1 MSYGFDRLDEEERAS
16 APQNRRSR
24 QSTNQPQQ
32 DFKDFDDDYF
42 DELADPT
49 IGRFAEGA
57 PDKEEVFEQ
66 SIAEGERLKRLQYD
80 PPAFIATAEHTVY
93 KTPRGSRYIDGYDLD
108 QVDTDF
114 NIERQLTILFG
125 SVEEAER
132 IFEAVYNAPRDP
144 NTGERIIPE
153 EFGGVTKLEK
163 NASIETRQQFSAQMR
178 SKTTDGYRTSAR
190 NRTPV
195 GKAPRFTRPPNT
207 SGNPSDNGTPPPPAA
222 KYDDLKPDEKLQPQ
236 SPASLALN
244 DSTYGSIVSG
254 WNEKLA
260 ANNVKLS
267 SLVPFAELYVV
278 FDSNDILFSQG
289 SDKFTGIKNRV
300 GDIKFVG
307 NKDNFTS
314 NGGQVPPPILPKGI
328 SPNAKVAKIGES
340 KSQTNPDY
348 VTQYTDTGLPVAAEQ
363 TFRGSPGI
371 TDVSVS
377 RASGGAFNIKYDIN
391 ITLPNPEIVNEQYE
405 YSKLLLLNSTFL
417 LIHGWNVTDSSF
429 SSDNYPPKIIGSPTP
444 VEIAL
449 NSSNNGYWSASLIS
463 LYDFSFE
470 FDNVGH
476 LVGRCRFLTSQGAFM
491 SSVSTDQVANPILD
505 KLKEVPPELLQRTV
519 GDKIKEKQTFIFSNG
534 VPWSRSDISKNDEV
548 LNEASIEE
556 GLTQAYQQLNDT
568 NLTSD
573 VSLSQSFFD
582 GVEVP
587 SEGRENNIYSF
598 ERYQTVSEKIK
609 LAVEDAANAMR
620 VFFRFYGKKKYAATG
635 PNRNQTPGAYGIQ
648 LDRRGDGNVRGLAVF
663 NRSSFNFLPNDAN
676 DSTVESFIF
685 PNTIDSRFMTV
696 NRGKPENSPRAPTVD
711 REGTDRGEYIFTITF
726 TNKESQR
733 AKERSIR
740 EQLNS
745 DPFIDRDGEQ
755 DLRNYYYN
763 NILMNIADT
772 DNDLAF
778 IPPQGFKVEE
788 ESKILVPILGVG
800 EEPKDADTLET
811 NFRTMGK
818 GQLIDEQLKNLV
830 PAGTFQQ
837 PNVETMPNFGQTLQ
851 SEIFSEFDKP
861 DNLNNFNLSRT
872 NVDADGVH
880 RVLDKEVSESIRS
893 STTLSVPT
901 LVTAPENPVAPNIG
915 LTPEEAR
922 AKGQLLMEILLIRK
936 VLTDDEG
943 DETTQTVVYQIKF
956 PQGPTTEVNNVYNLI
971 QENEEFEQIEV
982 LETEATITL
991 FQPEEGESIQIN
1003 KDERVGTDD
1012 YFCVRKT
1019 FVMNNGYAILRQR
1032 ETAQQEYID
1041 QPPRALREP
1050 QNEDDGFFIPD
1061 VTQILSDENVPQ
1073 NIRELLTTVI
1083 DTTKDVI
1090 GLSAPLLRRDFGSA
1104 ANVTV
1109 NVRNVDYNVIMRP
1122 TYFYLGSVLEALSRS
1137 LAGRVKFFYRA
1148 LPLRASDKAVTIPI
1162 PANAQSELIE
1172 GLKKEIFN
1180 NNVNI
1185 CKLGGQPVGEGV
1197 SRSDFIGNLQTTEQ
1211 EEQNADVFV
1220 EQVLKWHIDFSQ
1232 YMEDVIE
1239 QGDFSFIGS
1248 GDEGDQHY
1256 FGLTNELRVTIGSVK
1271 NELIP
1276 GSRNSSSDFY
1286 ANDSDLLITDEDGN
1300 TRGRPVFGDDS
1311 LNTRYEAK
1319 IRRNFNISFDIGK
1332 NNVGR
1337 YVADNGVGDEQY
1349 SFFISRS
1356 ITTAVGAKVPP
1367 GIYSINGGADIVNVD
1382 DPILFAQLQGA
1393 GFKGTGTQR
1402 TKLIEDKE
1410 LKKAK
1415 VGGGTN
1421 DIVLD
1426 FMERNGLARDLGNQF
1441 PNINAILPVSTAV
1454 DPEDAT
1460 KVERLQTQT
1469 AALIEQKNGLGFENT
1484 FNDLQVRT
1492 TFEIPVEISDV
1503 EQILTQEGAAPTH
1516 SLLKKLLSAASAAMP
1531 QLRLSMRTHS
1541 TDPSYIDVFVNAI
1554 NEDGVIQEVF
1564 NEIDASDLTGDASES
1579 VDQFRRSVVRS
1590 GTYLSS
1596 SKVIVCNFGTMDSL
1610 VENFQMSSKV
1620 DPNAFAAH
1628 RLPTIMGG
1636 VSMDISNILQGFNL
1650 QKTGLLDDIKR
1661 ILEDG
1666 PVGGATDLKEL
1677 QIVKEV
1683 ESQTSDEKRLVVD
1696 KVGEGRIIDLLT
1708 NNTSPIMRKTAQS
1721 FVEDLMSQDV
1731 TLYNKI
1737 RALQSEYFSGI
1748 PEAASSAGAL
1758 GENER
1763 FAGSRF
1769 FGNILNTYL
1778 RTVTLT
1784 IHGTTN
1790 LNVFNYIYLKGILSG
1805 VEGLYIINS
1814 VNESVTP
1821 TSFTTTL
1828 ECKLVEYTQ
1837 NDQNKNPLAYRGEAS
1852 LRRFAEISRGFRLP
1866 TENTDATIDNI
1877 TFEQIRIKAEQDDGF
1892 GSNQ

>member
-1 MSYGFDRLDEEERAS
+1 MSNGFND
-16 APQNRRSR
+16 
-24 QSTNQPQQ
+24 
-32 DFKDFDDDYF
+32 

-49 IGRFAEGA
+49 IGRFDDSAPAGSGLQGLPDDVIEGKLRQQ
-57 PDKEEVFEQ
+57 PD
-66 SIAEGERLKRLQYD
+66 YD
-80 PPAFIATAEHTVY
+80 PPAFITTAEHTVY

-108 QVDTDF
+108 QVDRDF

-132 IFEAVYNAPRDP
+132 VFDAIYNAPRDP
-144 NTGERIIPE
+144 NTGERVIPE

-163 NASIETRQQFSAQMR
+163 NASVETRQQFSAQMR
-178 SKTTDGYRTSAR
+178 SKSVDGYRTNAK
-190 NRTPV
+190 NRTPA
-195 GKAPRFTRPPNT
+195 GKASKFTRPPNT
-207 SGNPSDNGTPPPPAA
+207 AGNPSDNGTPPPPAV
-222 KYDDLKPDEKLQPQ
+222 KYDDLEPDEKLQPQ

-307 NKDNFTS
+307 NKDNFPS

-340 KSQTNPDY
+340 KSQINPDY
-348 VTQYTDTGLPVAAEQ
+348 VTQYTDTGLAVATEQ

-371 TDVSVS
+371 MDVSVS

-444 VEIAL
+444 VEVAL
-449 NSSNNGYWSASLIS
+449 NTSNNGYWSASLIS

-505 KLKEVPPELLQRTV
+505 KLKEVPPELLQRTA
-519 GDKIKEKQTFIFSNG
+519 GDKLKEKQTFIFSNG

-556 GLTQAYQQLNDT
+556 GLQQAYQQLNDT

-573 VSLSQSFFD
+573 VSLSESFFD

-598 ERYQTVSEKIK
+598 ERYKKVSDDIEK
-609 LAVEDAANAMR
+609 AVSDAANAMR
-620 VFFRFYGKKKYAATG
+620 AFFRIFAREDLRRAGANVTG
-635 PNRNQTPGAYGIQ
+635 ETGTFFGIDVSKPRSTGGDTRLGALITI
-648 LDRRGDGNVRGLAVF
+648 GLSKF
-663 NRSSFNFLPNDAN
+663 NGLNNNSSRQDVQN
-676 DSTVESFIF
+676 FIF
-685 PNTIDSRFMTV
+685 PNTIDARFITIDDDISDSRFS
-696 NRGKPENSPRAPTVD
+696 NYPAVD
-711 REGTDRGEYIFTITF
+711 IEGTDFGDFNFFGKFTKIESFSSNRG
-726 TNKESQR
+726 NKR
-733 AKERSIR
+733 
-740 EQLNS
+740 LLTT
-745 DPFIDRDGEQ
+745 DPFVDRDGEQ

-763 NILMNIADT
+763 NVLMNIVKGN
-772 DNDLAF
+772 NDLAF
-778 IPPQGFKVEE
+778 VPPQGYKIEE
-788 ESKILVPILGVG
+788 DSGVLLPILGVG
-800 EEPKDADTLET
+800 EEPKDADTLEQ

-830 PAGTFQQ
+830 PAGSFEQ
-837 PNVETMPNFGQTLQ
+837 PSVETMPNFGQTLQ
-851 SEIFSEFDKP
+851 SEIFSEFDKT

-880 RVLDKEVSESIRS
+880 KVLDKEVFDSIQS

-901 LVTAPENPVAPNIG
+901 LVTAPESPVAPNIG
-915 LTPEEAR
+915 ITPEEAR
-922 AKGQLLMEILLIRK
+922 AKGQLLMEIILIRK

-971 QENEEFEQIEV
+971 QESEEFEQIEV

-1003 KDERVGTDD
+1003 KDEKVGTDD

-1032 ETAQQEYID
+1032 ETAQQEYVD
-1041 QPPRALREP
+1041 QPPRALKEP

-1061 VTQILSDENVPQ
+1061 VTQILSDENVPET
-1073 NIRELLTTVI
+1073 IRELLTTVI

-1104 ANVTV
+1104 ANVVV

-1162 PANAQSELIE
+1162 PANSQSGLIE
-1172 GLKKEIFN
+1172 ELNKQIFSN
-1180 NNVNI
+1180 NLDI
-1185 CKLGGQPVGEGV
+1185 CKLGGNPVGEGV
-1197 SRSDFIGNLQTTEQ
+1197 SRSDFIGDLQTPEQ
-1211 EEQNADVFV
+1211 EDKNFEVFV
-1220 EQVLKWHIDFSQ
+1220 GQVLTWHNDFSK

-1239 QGDFSFIGS
+1239 QGDFSFVGS
-1248 GDEGDQHY
+1248 GDEDDQHY
-1256 FGLTNELRVTIGSVK
+1256 FGLTNELRVTIGEIVK
-1271 NELIP
+1271 NEIIP

-1286 ANDSDLLITDEDGN
+1286 ASDSDLLITDEDGN

-1311 LNTRYEAK
+1311 LSARYESQ
-1319 IRRNFNISFDIGK
+1319 IRRNFNISSSVGK
-1332 NNVGR
+1332 NSVGR
-1337 YVADNGVGDEQY
+1337 YVADNGVGNQSY

-1367 GIYSINGGADIVNVD
+1367 GIYRINGGADIVNVD

-1393 GFKGTGTQR
+1393 GFKGTGAQR
-1402 TKLIEDKE
+1402 TTLIEAKE

-1454 DPEDAT
+1454 APEDEV
-1460 KVERLQTQT
+1460 KVLRLQTQT
-1469 AALIEQKNGLGFENT
+1469 NALIQQKNNLGFENT

-1492 TFEIPVEISDV
+1492 TFEIPVEISAV

-1579 VDQFRRSVVRS
+1579 VDQFRRSVVRN

-1596 SKVIVCNFGTMDSL
+1596 NKVMVCNFGTMDSL

-1737 RALQSEYFSGI
+1737 RALQSEYFSGV
-1748 PEAASSAGAL
+1748 PEAATSAGAL

-1790 LNVFNYIYLKGILSG
+1790 LNVFNYVYLKGILSG

-1821 TSFTTTL
+1821 SSFTTTL

-1852 LRRFAEISRGFRLP
+1852 LRRFAEISRGFKLP